1 MIKSIEKRTLNTEYV
16 KSLIISSIL
25 VTRRFYCALPL
36 RLESLSSGEDGNYS
50 ISGPLPAFSFLF
62 STAQGIF
69 LYSADKGK
77 LTKIL
82 NGKYY
87 GLVKYGDYWIAARS
101 NNKGKKTAGRL
112 SDIFAITLK
121 GKQVIYYK
129 PLLWG
134 IPGEVHQIGILN
146 DFLYIPHTGY
156 NQILYAPLGRL
167 FAARFPKTI
176 LACGS
181 MKLKLPRPAH
191 LNSFFHDK
199 EKRLIYLIAHNK
211 TVHTGRCSDVL
222 VCNEAF
228 SRLDVVSTTGNS
240 VHNIYAFDGKVM
252 YCDSINKKLI
262 IGEKCIFKADKFL
275 RGLSIT
281 DEHIFVGG
289 TDICPDRNKRI
300 SSESDIY
307 ILNRRGDLLTKM
319 VFPELGGV
327 YEIRQLTE
335 FDYAM

>member
-1 MIKSIEKRTLNTEYV
+1 MPKVISNTINTEYV
-16 KSLIISSIL
+16 KSLAMLMSL
-25 VTRRFYCALPL
+25 AARRFYCALPL
-36 RLESLSSGEDGNYS
+36 PLKSLVSDEVIDFE
-50 ISGPLPAFSFLF
+50 ISGNLPTSTFLF
-62 STAQGIF
+62 TTSKGIF
-69 LYSADKGK
+69 LYSANDGK
-77 LTKIL
+77 VTKIL

-87 GLVKYGDYWIAARS
+87 GLTKYGDHWIIARS
-101 NNKGKKTAGRL
+101 NNKGKRTAGRS
-112 SDIFAITLK
+112 SDIFAIALK

-134 IPGEVHQIGILN
+134 IPGEIHQIGILN
-146 DFLYIPHTGY
+146 HCLYIPHTGY
-156 NQILYAPLGRL
+156 NQILYAPLKRL
-167 FAARFPKTI
+167 FAARFPKSI

-181 MKLKLPRPAH
+181 MKLEIPLPAH

-199 EKRLIYLIAHNK
+199 EKHLIYLIAHNK

-222 VCNEAF
+222 VCEEDF
-228 SRLDVVSTTGNS
+228 SKLYLVSTTGNS
-240 VHNIYAFDGKVM
+240 VHNVYVQDGEVM
-252 YCDSINKKLI
+252 YCDSINKSLI
-262 IGEKCIFKADKFL
+262 VGEKCIFEADKFL

-281 DEHIFVGG
+281 DEHVFVGG

-300 SSESDIY
+300 SSESEIY
-307 ILNRRGDLLTKM
+307 VLNRRGKLLTKM